1 MKEKSRLNTPMGS
14 ETHRNELS
22 SGFRSQG
29 TGTLAPLLP
38 DRLVIGQ
45 RKNENFEKFIS
56 QNYTNFCEE
65 HVRIRDSVTL
75 MLAC

>member
-38 DRLVIGQ
+38 DRLVIEQ
-45 RKNENFEKFIS
+45 RKNENFGKFAS
-56 QNYTNFCEE
+56 
-65 HVRIRDSVTL
+65 
-75 MLAC
+75 